1 MSGRMDNDRHAMTL
15 AGKTIL
21 FLVSEDWYF
30 CSHRLRLAR
39 AAQQAG
45 ATISVACRVRDHAD
59 AIKAE
64 GFTLHPLA
72 FDRSSRNILADLS
85 ILLRIRALYA
95 ETRPDIVHHVAMK
108 PVLYGSIAAWLTGVP
123 VVVNAL
129 GGLGYL
135 FINRSLPVRLAR
147 SVLGLLFR
155 VLLNRRNSLVIVQNP
170 DDAALF
176 ESRIGIDAN
185 RLRII
190 RGAGVDTKHFSR
202 RDEPAAP
209 PVIALCVSRMLWDK
223 GIGELVEAARR
234 LKGKGVPVR
243 VRLAGP
249 RDDNP
254 ASIPQATLDAWAAED
269 VVDILG
275 PRTDIADLYHDAHI
289 AVLPSYREGLPKSLL
304 EAAACGRAMVS
315 TDVPGCREVCRN
327 GETGLLVPARSVKPL
342 ADALE
347 KLTTDTELRNTFGA
361 AARQAAET
369 EFSEDLIHEQ
379 TLQTYREG
387 LAS

>member
-1 MSGRMDNDRHAMTL
+1 MDNARHAMTL

-39 AAQQAG
+39 AAKQAG
-45 ATISVACRVRDHAD
+45 ADVAVACRVRDHGA
-59 AIKAE
+59 AIEAE
-64 GFTLHPLA
+64 GFHLYPLP
-72 FDRSSRNILADLS
+72 FDRSRRNVFADLAT
-85 ILLRIRALYA
+85 LLKIRKLY
-95 ETRPDIVHHVAMK
+95 TDLQPDIVHQVAMK
-108 PVLYGSIAAWLTGVP
+108 PVLYGSIAAWLSGVP
-123 VVVNAL
+123 AVVNAL

-135 FINRSLPVRLAR
+135 FINRSLPVRVAR
-147 SVLGLLFR
+147 AGLGLLFR
-155 VLLNRRNSLVIVQNP
+155 VLLNRRNSLLIVQNP

-176 ESRIGIDAN
+176 ENRIGIDAS
-185 RLRII
+185 RIRII
-190 RGAGVDTKHFSR
+190 RGAGVDTVRFAPG
-202 RDEPAAP
+202 DEPVPP

-223 GIGELVEAARR
+223 GIGELVEAARL
-234 LKGKGVPVR
+234 LKTKGVPLR

-254 ASIPQATLDAWAAED
+254 ASIPQSTMDAWAAED

-275 PRTDIADLYHDAHI
+275 PRTDIADLYRETHI

-304 EAAACGRAMVS
+304 EAAACGKPMVA

-327 GETGLLVPARSVKPL
+327 GETGLSVPARAVEPL

-347 KLTTDTELRNTFGA
+347 RLATDADLRKALGA
-361 AARQAAET
+361 AARRAAET
-369 EFSEDLIHEQ
+369 EFAEDIIHDQ
-379 TLQTYREG
+379 TLRAYG
-387 LAS
+387 DALD